1 MRHKPAILIAA
12 LFLFFI
18 PSFIHPADFFIP
30 DAFAKENR
38 SFISKEAFLSSDF
51 PRLFKARQFQKALD
65 ASEALRKKY
74 PDDPLILRYRALT
87 LDKLGRHEEAIT
99 AYREILSRNPNHLPT
114 HLFLGLAYARAGK
127 SAEAVKELH
136 WVVEHSASDEYRHW
150 AEAQLTRIRQKKVS
164 KKVARKPYLLGKTGV
179 SYDSNPLLIPDDKS
193 LSSRSKEDGV
203 DFPIDLTLGYPLLLD
218 KEFRLD
224 AMYINQTMLHDA
236 GADAVDFISQGFALD
251 AKKRTFF
258 GNRAVLFGGRY
269 DLKANFLRS
278 DLFSVINRFLVS
290 ADTSFWRRTRTH
302 TYGRFSYSNY
312 GPDGSTPAV
321 TSRDGTRGGL
331 GIVQYFYTA
340 KDYRTYI
347 FAKQEVSFA
356 ETRGDNFD
364 RIGSLSRLGFHGPLG
379 FVKRTDYDASAGFD
393 YGTYPEFSSLS
404 TLDLA
409 ERRDLRLD
417 AYGALTYHWRSDL
430 ATRGFYRFINSDNE
444 NDFFDRNRHIAGMEV
459 IFSL

>member
-1 MRHKPAILIAA
+1 VSRKPPIWVLVFLVLGLSILSAT
-12 LFLFFI
+12 F
-18 PSFIHPADFFIP
+18 PVPA
-30 DAFAKENR
+30 AFANNP
-38 SFISKEAFLSSDF
+38 SLISKEAFLSSDF
-51 PRLFKARQFQKALD
+51 PRLFKKRQFEQALKALD
-65 ASEALRKKY
+65 TLIKKY
-74 PDDPLILRYRALT
+74 PDDPLLLRYRALT
-87 LDKLGRHEEAIT
+87 LDKLGRHEEAIA
-99 AYREILSRNPNHLPT
+99 AYREILSRDPNHVPA

-127 SAEAVKELH
+127 LAQSAKELH
-136 WVVEHSASDEYRHW
+136 WVTEHSASDEYRHW
-150 AEAQLTRIRQKKVS
+150 AEAQLSRIRQKKIS
-164 KKVARKPYLLGKTGV
+164 KKVTKKPYLFGKTGAY
-179 SYDSNPLLIPDDKS
+179 YDSNPLLIPDDKN
-193 LSSRSKEDGV
+193 LSSRTREDGA
-203 DFPIDLTLGYPLLLD
+203 DFPIDLTLGYPLLLN

-236 GADAVDFISQGFALD
+236 GADSVNFTSQGFALD

-258 GNRAVLFGGRY
+258 GSRAVLFGGRY
-269 DLKANFLRS
+269 DVKANFLRS

-312 GPDGSTPAV
+312 GPDGSTPSV

-331 GIVQYFYTA
+331 GVVQYFYTTADA
-340 KDYRTYI
+340 KSYLFT
-347 FAKQEVSFA
+347 KQEISFA

-364 RIGSLSRLGFHGPLG
+364 RLGSLSRLGVHGPLG
-379 FVKRTDYDASAGFD
+379 FVTRTDYDASAGFD

-417 AYGALTYHWRSDL
+417 LYGALTYHFKPDL
-430 ATRGFYRFINSDNE
+430 ATRGFYRFINSDNK
-444 NDFFDRNRHIAGMEV
+444 NDFFDRSRHITGVEV